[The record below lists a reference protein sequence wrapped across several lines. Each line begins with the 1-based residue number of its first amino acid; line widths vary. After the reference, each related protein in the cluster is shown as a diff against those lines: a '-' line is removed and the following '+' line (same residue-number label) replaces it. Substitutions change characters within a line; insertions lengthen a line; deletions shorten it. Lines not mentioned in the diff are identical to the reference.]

1 MTISLVI
8 DDKVKVPVKGFLS
21 DSKGRSTKFEFALI
35 CRRQSQE
42 EIEAQLEVKDKK
54 LSEIVQEVTTDWEG
68 VVDAAGQAVPFASD
82 ALAQLLGIGNL
93 GALAFASYVKERGA
107 KEKN

>member
-1 MTISLVI
+1 MAICLVI

-21 DSKGRSTKFEFALI
+21 DSKGRSSKFEFALI

-42 EIEAQLEVKDKK
+42 EIDVQVQTEGKK
-54 LSEIVQEVTTDWEG
+54 LSEIVQEVATDWEG
-68 VVDAAGQAVPFASD
+68 VVGEDGKPVPFSQD

-93 GALAFASYVKERGA
+93 SALAFTSYVKERGA